1 MKILR
6 FKTFSSSDK
15 GKDSHS
21 GEKALAS
28 GIGSLGLLGSTKTG
42 RLTGKVTRYHNTEN
56 KNVQN
61 ILEEGLKSKYSDD
74 PNNLTNMALRDIDKK
89 EKSGLVYTSKKRRDG
104 LRVGTA
110 REYHKSV
117 VSGDLGKAI
126 FGPDL
131 DDYKNAKKNSTTLK
145 LEFDYDDLKN
155 KERIKN
161 PELRGAKT
169 WKEYQSVLKQKGR
182 NIPDILAKE
191 EFETLDKGTHIFR
204 GDISPN
210 HIVGG
215 KGYKKRSMKQ
225 IGKYIKNNPG
235 RFGKEAAKVGAGV
248 GLGIYSGKKAYDVL
262 KEKNSKTK

>member
-6 FKTFSSSDK
+6 FKTFSSTDK

-28 GIGSLGLLGSTKTG
+28 GIGSMALLGTTKTG

-56 KNVQN
+56 KNVQS

-74 PNNLTNMALRDIDKK
+74 PNNLTNTVLSDVDKK
-89 EKSGLVYTSKKRRDG
+89 KKSGLIYTSKRKLDG
-104 LRVGTA
+104 LNVGAA
-110 REYHKSV
+110 REYHKEV
-117 VSGDLGKAI
+117 KSGNFWKAI
-126 FGPDL
+126 TGPDL
-131 DDYKNAKKNSTTLK
+131 DDYRKAKKNSTTLK

-155 KERIKN
+155 KERIEN
-161 PELRGAKT
+161 PELREAKT
-169 WKEYQSVLKQKGR
+169 WKEYQNIMRQKGR
-182 NIPDILAKE
+182 KISDFIAKE
-191 EFETLDKGTHIFR
+191 EFNSLGKGTHIFR
-204 GDISPN
+204 GDISSN
-210 HIVGG
+210 HVVGG
-215 KGYKKRSMKQ
+215 KGYQKRSMKQ

-248 GLGIYSGKKAYDVL
+248 GLGVYSGKKAYDAL